1 MDTIDKALI
10 EGLKD
15 KACEIRK
22 KILTL
27 GHLGGALHFGGD
39 LSMTDA
45 MVALFYYALKKD
57 PKNPHWPGRDR
68 FILSKGHGAGCLYT
82 VLADCGYF
90 SEELLRSNY
99 NKLDSGFGI
108 HPIMNKVPGVEAST
122 GSLGHGLSLCVGM
135 GIAAKLNHETFRI
148 YCLLGDGECQEGSV
162 WEAAMSANHYKLG
175 NLTAIIDRNGLSL
188 DGPTEEIMALEP
200 LEDKWKAFGW
210 NAVTIEGNDMEQLL
224 RCLSSLPPVKSEK
237 PTCIIAKTTKGK
249 GICFMEN
256 DPNWHAGSV
265 DSEKL
270 AECCVMLDEARK
282 KEVFGY

>member
-1 MDTIDKALI
+1 MDTIDNALI

-45 MVALFYYALKKD
+45 MVAIFNYALKKD
-57 PKNPHWPGRDR
+57 PKNPHWPERDR

-90 SEELLRSNY
+90 SEELLLSNY

-135 GIAAKLNHETFRI
+135 AIAAKLNRAKFRI
-148 YCLLGDGECQEGSV
+148 FCLLGDGECQEGSV
-162 WEAAMSANHYKLG
+162 WEAAMSASHYKLG

-200 LEDKWKAFGW
+200 FEEKWKVFGW
-210 NAVTIEGNDMEQLL
+210 NAVSIEGNDMEQLL
-224 RCLSSLPPVKSEK
+224 KTLSSLPPVESEK